1 MTTALSPHLNKN
13 TPMKPTTNKQKATH
27 AVPSALTFTINS
39 IRITYHATMESFW
52 VELFAYAFEQQNKH
66 NCKKARVIL
75 SEVMNF
81 DEE

>member
-1 MTTALSPHLNKN
+1 MT
-13 TPMKPTTNKQKATH
+13 PTTNKQKATH
-27 AVPSALTFTINS
+27 AVPFALTYMINS
-39 IRITYHATMESFW
+39 IRITYHSAMESFW
-52 VELFAYAFEQQNKH
+52 RGVSAYAFEQQNKH